1 VGAEAEAAAEATVVE
16 AEAAPAAEAPVA
28 EAIAVEVTAV
38 AAKAAAAPVVAA
50 LVAVATVAA
59 ATAAGTAAPSAVWI
73 RIAVGR
79 ITPCRA
85 AARHG
90 AVSDDRVS
98 AGSPRSHPDMAS
110 GWRFR
115 LAERASVARA
125 FRVSPHS
132 RCRGPG
138 MNDAGLFR
146 HARHRAACAGRGFG
160 RRGVAV
166 NRIA

>member
-1 VGAEAEAAAEATVVE
+1 VGAEAEAAAEAAAEATVVE
-16 AEAAPAAEAPVA
+16 AEVAPAAEAPVA

-90 AVSDDRVS
+90 AVCDD
-98 AGSPRSHPDMAS
+98 A
-110 GWRFR
+110 WCRFALTLLWR
-115 LAERASVARA
+115 LAERASGARA

-132 RCRGPG
+132 RCRVPG
-138 MNDAGLFR
+138 IDDAGLFR
-146 HARHRAACAGRGFG
+146 HARRRAACAGRGLG